1 MIYRTEYP
9 EEINWLKKTKM
20 IELGEKI
27 EVSISDYR
35 PRNPPI
41 IRIDSETYKVRSTGE
56 IKQIKHGSSRMDA
69 KQTLRH
75 SFKRLRNIID
85 CNVTSQNRQCVHW
98 VTLTFAENMTDHKR
112 LYEDFRKFNMRL
124 KYWCRKEFPDNSYE
138 YIAVAEPQARGA
150 WHLHLILIW
159 KEKAPFIK
167 NENLAEIWGYGFVK
181 INALKKN
188 VSNVARYLCAYL
200 TDLPIE
206 DAQQCEKE
214 TFSNRKYDIKN
225 VNDRAIIKGARLELY
240 PAGFQIFRCSKG
252 IKHPKETKLP
262 YYEAQHI
269 LKKENANLISRK
281 AYIFETESG
290 FINAVYKTI
299 YDRSPAARRKEIRRR
314 YYENLKMLS
323 ILNEEAEY
331 EAETAHE
338 QELAKVKEIDYQASC
353 ERDQLREEPL
363 PVTDWEL
370 RISNERLHQMPQYW
384 L

>member
-1 MIYRTEYP
+1 MIYRTNYP
-9 EEINWLKKTKM
+9 EEFHKYTKTKVTE
-20 IELGEKI
+20 IGEKI

-41 IRIDSETYKVRSTGE
+41 IRIDNDTYKVRRTRE
-56 IKQIKHGSSRMDA
+56 IKQFKHGSSRMDA
-69 KQTLRH
+69 KQTLRQ

-85 CNVTSQNRQCVHW
+85 CNVTTQNRDHIHW
-98 VTLTFAENMTDHKR
+98 ITLTYAENMTDNKR

-124 KYWCRKEFPDNSYE
+124 KYWCKKEFPDNSYE

-206 DAQQCEKE
+206 DAQQCEKG

-225 VNDRAIIKGARLELY
+225 VNDKSIIKGARLELY

-252 IKHPKETKLP
+252 IKRPKESKMQ
-262 YYEAQHI
+262 YCKMNRFIQ
-269 LKKENANLISRK
+269 KENALQVSKK
-281 AYIFETESG
+281 AYVFETENG
-290 FINAVYKTI
+290 FINAVYKTV

-331 EAETAHE
+331 EAEAAHK